1 MLFTVEYCRKI
12 KFLPDC
18 IRPGNTFGW
27 HKTWKLQRLELR
39 HPSPRHCCMSPFH
52 SRWLMWTNWT
62 KGCHQW
68 NTNWKLS
75 GNLSALK
82 HSENYNEGSLFH
94 HFHLTYEVWFTTR
107 WVRLEAIGSGFGV
120 CWWIHQQDHSNL
132 DAVFGKR
139 RIKTLKD
146 SIAWNNLI
154 FSWTSSSGLCSVWG
168 SQELDMVLRPWSYTG
183 WGAWE
188 LWQRWLTWLP
198 PTVLLPSRRTKKW
211 RNLTSSLQ
219 KRKAEYHLQGTL
231 ALSACLYS
239 MFCFWFLRE
248 VQVFCKQINAVLRST
263 KHIRALLF
271 LDILNQK
278 PPRRLAPIEVRFRLS
293 AERFLACTS
302 NFEPLAVWVACESG
316 CSEVL
321 GARSSNLILCIRS
334 HRALTRKTCQL
345 CHRIW
350 MFLVRLLP
358 WRILTDLVCPNV
370 HCNCQRFV
378 VTFLSGFAKVLR
390 MTCYASISSG
400 IC

>member
-1 MLFTVEYCRKI
+1 MRFGSQQDESDWKQLDRVLVFADESTNKI
-12 KFLPDC
+12 
-18 IRPGNTFGW
+18 TA
-27 HKTWKLQRLELR
+27 TWMQCLE
-39 HPSPRHCCMSPFH
+39 
-52 SRWLMWTNWT
+52 
-62 KGCHQW
+62 KD
-68 NTNWKLS
+68 
-75 GNLSALK
+75 ALK
-82 HSENYNEGSLFH
+82 
-94 HFHLTYEVWFTTR
+94 R
-107 WVRLEAIGSGFGV
+107 WRILLLE
-120 CWWIHQQDHSNL
+120 
-132 DAVFGKR
+132 
-139 RIKTLKD
+139 
-146 SIAWNNLI
+146 SILI
-154 FSWTSSSGLCSVWG
+154 FSWTSSSGLCSFWG
-168 SQELDMVLRPWSYTG
+168 SQELGMELWAWIAWDCQEVYVFWGLGPYTG

-188 LWQRWLTWLP
+188 LWQRWLIWLP
-198 PTVLLPSRRTKKW
+198 PTVPLPCRTKKW

-239 MFCFWFLRE
+239 MFCFRFLRE
-248 VQVFCKQINAVLRST
+248 VQVFCEQINAVLRSA

-321 GARSSNLILCIRS
+321 GARSSNLIPCIRS
-334 HRALTRKTCQL
+334 HRVLTRKTCQL

-358 WRILTDLVCPNV
+358 WRVLTDLVCPNV

-400 IC
+400 VC

>member
-1 MLFTVEYCRKI
+1 MLFWNALLWWPAEKTLMFPGWEKQITLPIGSLAEFKESLNNVLMLFTVEYCRKI

-168 SQELDMVLRPWSYTG
+168 SQELDMVLRPWSLH
-183 WGAWE
+183 WMRSLGAVAKVAD
-188 LWQRWLTWLP
+188 LAASDCTF
-198 PTVLLPSRRTKKW
+198 
-211 RNLTSSLQ
+211 
-219 KRKAEYHLQGTL
+219 
-231 ALSACLYS
+231 ALS
-239 MFCFWFLRE
+239 
-248 VQVFCKQINAVLRST
+248 
-263 KHIRALLF
+263 
-271 LDILNQK
+271 
-278 PPRRLAPIEVRFRLS
+278 
-293 AERFLACTS
+293 
-302 NFEPLAVWVACESG
+302 
-316 CSEVL
+316 
-321 GARSSNLILCIRS
+321 
-334 HRALTRKTCQL
+334 
-345 CHRIW
+345 
-350 MFLVRLLP
+350 
-358 WRILTDLVCPNV
+358 
-370 HCNCQRFV
+370 
-378 VTFLSGFAKVLR
+378 
-390 MTCYASISSG
+390 
-400 IC
+400 